1 MSNKLKE
8 VTYLTVKDLKKH
20 DIILPGTYSNTFEGI
35 AKKLEVNFDNE
46 NIILKHLHQDVNHV
60 DTIVKKA
67 NENLTSLH
75 KSTCD
80 AQKAIKDKDDESL
93 IAINNELS
101 KMQKQIDFLQKELF
115 SDPLTAAYNRKWF
128 ADYYLKDEKFQN
140 DGFISFLDLNKFKI
154 INDEYG
160 HIIGDQVLKYLV
172 KFLQKELNYPGVS
185 VVRYA
190 GDEFIILFNKEE
202 ISSLNVDKIM
212 RDAQIKLS
220 QQKLKS
226 AKIKEL
232 KFSFSYGLTSFKKEQ
247 DVEYILNIVDEL
259 MYKNK
264 EATR

>member
-8 VTYLTVKDLKKH
+8 VTYLTVKDLKKQS
-20 DIILPGTYSNTFEGI
+20 IILPGTYSSTFEGI

-46 NIILKHLHQDVNHV
+46 NIILRDLQQDVNHV

-67 NENLTSLH
+67 NENLTTLH

-93 IAINNELS
+93 KVINNELS
-101 KMQKQIDFLQKELF
+101 KMQIQIDFLQKELF
-115 SDPLTAAYNRKWF
+115 SDPLTSAYNRKWF
-128 ADYYLKDEKFQN
+128 SDYYLENDKFQN
-140 DGFISFLDLNKFKI
+140 DGFIAFLDLNKFKI
-154 INDEYG
+154 INDQYG

-172 KFLQKELNYPGVS
+172 KFLQKELTYPGVD

-190 GDEFIILFNKEE
+190 GDEFIVLFNKEKT
-202 ISSLNVDKIM
+202 SSLNVNKIM
-212 RDAQIKLS
+212 RDTQIKLS

-226 AKIKEL
+226 SKIKEL

-247 DVEYILNIVDEL
+247 DVEHILEIVDEL

-264 EATR
+264 DDNR

>member
-8 VTYLTVKDLKKH
+8 ITYLTVKDLKKH
-20 DIILPGTYSNTFEGI
+20 DIILPGTYSSTFEGI

-46 NIILKHLHQDVNHV
+46 NIILKDLQQDVNHV

-80 AQKAIKDKDDESL
+80 AQKAIKNRDDESL
-93 IAINNELS
+93 NAINVELS

-115 SDPLTAAYNRKWF
+115 SDPLTSAYNRKWF
-128 ADYYLKDEKFQN
+128 SDYYLENDMFKN
-140 DGFISFLDLNKFKI
+140 DGFISFIDLNKFKI
-154 INDEYG
+154 INDQYG

-172 KFLQKELNYPGVS
+172 KFLQKELNYPGVD

-190 GDEFIILFNKEE
+190 GDEFIILFDKEKT
-202 ISSLNVDKIM
+202 SLLNVNKIM
-212 RDAQIKLS
+212 RDAQTKLS
-220 QQKLKS
+220 EQKLKS
-226 AKIKEL
+226 SKIKEL
-232 KFSFSYGLTSFKKEQ
+232 KFSFSYGLSSFKKDQ
-247 DVEYILNIVDEL
+247 NVEHILEIVDEL

-264 EATR
+264 EENR